1 MVDDIRKDEVSERP
15 EGEAR
20 TEAGEASQRSQ
31 SAEAAEKPAAQEAST
46 QAGEGE
52 PDLATQ
58 LAEAK
63 AKANE
68 YLDQLRRTAAD
79 FANYRKRVER
89 EREEMGRF
97 ANALLITK
105 LLPVLDDLERAMATL
120 SPDLRHF
127 TWTEGVWLI
136 ARKLEMV
143 LEGEGL
149 KPIEAV
155 GKPFDPERH
164 EAVIR
169 EETTAYPDGQVIA
182 ELQRGYELNGRVLR
196 ASLVKVA
203 VAPKTPSEAAPS
215 GPEAG
220 SGASGAPAEGG
231 TQVGA
236 APA

>member
-1 MVDDIRKDEVSERP
+1 MVDDVQKPEVSERP
-15 EGEAR
+15 EGEAGKVSHR
-20 TEAGEASQRSQ
+20 PPSEAGES
-31 SAEAAEKPAAQEAST
+31 PEAST
-46 QAGEGE
+46 QAGGGE
-52 PDLATQ
+52 PDLAAQ
-58 LAEAK
+58 LAEAR
-63 AKANE
+63 ARADE

-97 ANALLITK
+97 ANALLITR
-105 LLPVLDDLERAMATL
+105 LLPVLDDFERAMATL
-120 SPDLRHF
+120 SPDLRRF

-136 ARKLEMV
+136 ARKLETV
-143 LEGEGL
+143 LEAEGL
-149 KPIEAV
+149 KPIEAA

-203 VAPKTPSEAAPS
+203 VAPRVTSEAAPS
-215 GPEAG
+215 GQEAG
-220 SGASGAPAEGG
+220 SGTTAAPAEG
-231 TQVGA
+231 A
-236 APA
+236 AGDEAPSA

>member
-1 MVDDIRKDEVSERP
+1 MVDDIQKEEVTERS
-15 EGEAR
+15 EGEAQAQ
-20 TEAGEASQRSQ
+20 AGAGSQQSQ
-31 SAEAAEKPAAQEAST
+31 PAAAEAAEKPAPP

-63 AKANE
+63 AKVNE

-79 FANYRKRVER
+79 FANYRKRIER

-105 LLPVLDDLERAMATL
+105 LLPVLDDLDRAMATL
-120 SPDLRHF
+120 SPDLRRF

-196 ASLVKVA
+196 AALVKVA
-203 VAPKTPSEAAPS
+203 VAPKTPPEAAPS

-220 SGASGAPAEGG
+220 SGASGASAEGG
-231 TQVGA
+231 AQVGA